1 MKYNPATMK
10 PGWETAVAV
19 TVHAGDQIEA
29 FGLTWEVC
37 RVNRGTH
44 QVTINC
50 RTKVQDSPL
59 SKGMHDASF
68 ETTLPSETT
77 VTVRRAKDDPKTA
90 LARKL
95 VSTTAAG
102 NPSWDYATWD
112 QRQVALNAASIALRE
127 VGQ

>member
-10 PGWETAVAV
+10 PGWETAAAV

-29 FGLTWEVC
+29 FGLTWEVW
-37 RVNRGTH
+37 RVNRRAH
-44 QVTINC
+44 QVTIDC
-50 RTKVQDSPL
+50 RTKVQDSPF
-59 SKGMHDASF
+59 SKGMHDAQF
-68 ETTLPSETT
+68 ETTLPSGAT

-112 QRQVALNAASIALRE
+112 QRHVALNAASIALRE
-127 VGQ
+127 VGR